1 MDIAAL
7 IAWVVT
13 ALGGFVLL
21 FKWVSAGGHKPT
33 TEPRSRLSPAQVFG
47 HFLLAATGLVL
58 WLVYVASD
66 TDGVAW
72 PAFAIV
78 VIVALIVILAYY
90 LIKIAGLL
98 EHILEGLQTTN
109 NTVLEIIGH
118 AEPIIPGVERINRT
132 LGVIAGA
139 LPLLYNLA
147 EKIDN
152 KLAKT

>member
-1 MDIAAL
+1 MNLSSLILAAPVSGPDASASQKL
-7 IAWVVT
+7 VT
-13 ALGGFVLL
+13 A
-21 FKWVSAGGHKPT
+21 
-33 TEPRSRLSPAQVFG
+33 
-47 HFLLAATGLVL
+47 
-58 WLVYVASD
+58 
-66 TDGVAW
+66 
-72 PAFAIV
+72 IV
-78 VIVALIVILAYY
+78 IAALIVILAYY

-139 LPLLYNLA
+139 LPLLYNMA

-152 KLAKT
+152 KLARA

>member
-33 TEPRSRLSPAQVFG
+33 TEPRSRLSPGQVFG
-47 HFLLAATGLVL
+47 HFLLAAAGLVL

-66 TDGVAW
+66 SDGVVW

-78 VIVALIVILAYY
+78 VIVALIGFTMFFRWLPQVRAQQSGSGTSAPATPETKLPVPVVVAHGLVGATTLVLV
-90 LIKIAGLL
+90 LIA
-98 EHILEGLQTTN
+98 
-109 NTVLEIIGH
+109 
-118 AEPIIPGVERINRT
+118 A
-132 LGVIAGA
+132 
-139 LPLLYNLA
+139 
-147 EKIDN
+147 
-152 KLAKT
+152 AKA